1 MQVINDNRP
10 EYILRL
16 EHLLYG
22 YNYMVS
28 VDSYGPLSTE
38 QPLIEALKQTVS
50 SSCEVTRSAPIS
62 AEGARA
68 LMLESFFFVG
78 DSGGGPIDLPD
89 KREEIIGLVEQLT
102 QGVHLH
108 QADAIHEFYLAKGH
122 PGYPVWW
129 EFALDI
135 HAQGQRWILLG
146 SSSD

>member
-1 MQVINDNRP
+1 MHVINDDRP

-28 VDSYGPLSTE
+28 VDRYGPLNAE

-50 SSCEVTRSAPIS
+50 SSCEVTLSTPIS
-62 AEGARA
+62 ADDARA
-68 LMLESFFFVG
+68 LLLESLLFVG
-78 DSGGGPIDLPD
+78 DLSSGPIDLPD

-102 QGVHLH
+102 LGVHLH

-135 HAQGQRWILLG
+135 QVQGQRWILLG